1 MKMNNVSD
9 AQILIID
16 AGAQYGKVINRKI
29 EELGVKTVFLPLT
42 STFETLSQYSVSLK
56 GVIISGGPAV
66 GTAETADQ
74 LKETVFKLDVPIL
87 GICFGNQIIASAF
100 GSTVESTQ
108 AREDGQF
115 RISVDISSPL
125 FSGMKEEQEVLVTH
139 GYGITKLGPD
149 LRIIATS
156 DGHIQGV
163 QHNTKAIYG
172 VQFHPEVD
180 LTIHG
185 REIMRNFCYKICGI
199 AISDVMKNRQALCLE
214 DIRSSVQDRTVL
226 ALLSGGVDSTV
237 LAALLT
243 KALGAGRVLAIH
255 IDNGLMRKNESTLVV
270 KALKA
275 LGLDVKRVD
284 CAYRFLNGKT
294 WVHLEGCKNAQ
305 LSECLNTVV
314 DPEQKRRIIGDVF
327 MQIMSELL
335 NDLDKDK
342 FVLAQGTLAPDLIE
356 SGSKLSSSMADTI
369 KTHHNDSPLA
379 REFRNAGKIIEPLRT
394 FYKDEV
400 RELGRELSLPAE
412 LVNRH
417 PFPGPGLGPRII
429 CQLDLYPWYLENY
442 NDFNNRLNLICSYHR
457 LRTTQSQMLNSL
469 EAQLT
474 DAKREFLISLKD
486 HPRIYPV
493 LLPVRT
499 VGVQGD
505 GRTYSYAAAFS
516 CETGAQVKW
525 DVLSHLTKL
534 VTMLCPNVNRCC
546 FVFGD
551 KIEGPVRDITPTL
564 LNPGA
569 ISRLREADSAA
580 MDMLRQHDALKLVS
594 QMPVVLLPL
603 HFDRASRHD
612 PSTKHSIVLRPFV
625 TSDFMTGS
633 AAIPGKHIPEP
644 VVNDIVAAVSGV
656 LGISR
661 VMYDL
666 TDKPPGTTE
675 WE

>member
-1 MKMNNVSD
+1 
-9 AQILIID
+9 
-16 AGAQYGKVINRKI
+16 
-29 EELGVKTVFLPLT
+29 
-42 STFETLSQYSVSLK
+42 
-56 GVIISGGPAV
+56 
-66 GTAETADQ
+66 
-74 LKETVFKLDVPIL
+74 
-87 GICFGNQIIASAF
+87 
-100 GSTVESTQ
+100 
-108 AREDGQF
+108 
-115 RISVDISSPL
+115 
-125 FSGMKEEQEVLVTH
+125 
-139 GYGITKLGPD
+139 
-149 LRIIATS
+149 
-156 DGHIQGV
+156 
-163 QHNTKAIYG
+163 
-172 VQFHPEVD
+172 
-180 LTIHG
+180 
-185 REIMRNFCYKICGI
+185 
-199 AISDVMKNRQALCLE
+199 
-214 DIRSSVQDRTVL
+214 
-226 ALLSGGVDSTV
+226 
-237 LAALLT
+237 
-243 KALGAGRVLAIH
+243 
-255 IDNGLMRKNESTLVV
+255 
-270 KALKA
+270 
-275 LGLDVKRVD
+275 
-284 CAYRFLNGKT
+284 
-294 WVHLEGCKNAQ
+294 
-305 LSECLNTVV
+305 
-314 DPEQKRRIIGDVF
+314 
-327 MQIMSELL
+327 
-335 NDLDKDK
+335 
-342 FVLAQGTLAPDLIE
+342 
-356 SGSKLSSSMADTI
+356 MADTI

-400 RELGRELSLPAE
+400 RELGRELNLPAE

-469 EAQLT
+469 EAQLS
-474 DAKREFLISLKD
+474 DSKREFLVSLKD
-486 HPRIYPV
+486 HPKIYPV

-525 DVLSHLTKL
+525 DVLSHLTKI

-569 ISRLREADSAA
+569 ISRLREADGAA
-580 MDMLRQHDALKLVS
+580 MDMLRQHDALKLIN

-625 TSDFMTGS
+625 TQDFMTGS
-633 AAIPGKHIPEP
+633 AAIPGQHIPEP

-661 VMYDL
+661 VLYDL

>member
-29 EELGVKTVFLPLT
+29 EELGVKTVFLPLN
-42 STFETLSQYSVSLK
+42 STFETLSQYSESLK
-56 GVIISGGPAV
+56 GVIISGGPGV
-66 GTAETADQ
+66 GTAESADQ

-163 QHNTKAIYG
+163 QHNTKEIYG

-580 MDMLRQHDALKLVS
+580 MDTLRQHDALKLVS

>member
-1 MKMNNVSD
+1 MNNVSD

-42 STFETLSQYSVSLK
+42 STFETLSQYSESLK
-56 GVIISGGPAV
+56 GVIISGGPGV

>member
-42 STFETLSQYSVSLK
+42 STFETLSQYSESLK
-56 GVIISGGPAV
+56 GVIISGGPGV

-74 LKETVFKLDVPIL
+74 LKETVFKLDFPIL

>member
-29 EELGVKTVFLPLT
+29 EELGIKTVFLPLN
-42 STFETLSQYSVSLK
+42 STFETLSQNAASLK
-56 GVIISGGPAV
+56 GVIISGGPGV
-66 GTAETADQ
+66 GTAEAAQALKDTA
-74 LKETVFKLDVPIL
+74 FKLDVPIL

-100 GSTVESTQ
+100 GSTVESTKV
-108 AREDGQF
+108 REDGQF
-115 RISVDISSPL
+115 RIKVDVSSPL

-139 GYGITKLGPD
+139 GYGITKIGPE
-149 LRIIATS
+149 LKIIATS

-163 QHNTKAIYG
+163 QHTTKPIFG

-180 LTIHG
+180 LTVHG
-185 REIMRNFCYKICGI
+185 REVLRNFCYNICNI
-199 AISDVMKNRQALCLE
+199 AIRDVMKNRQALCLE
-214 DIRSSVQDRTVL
+214 DIRSSVQERTVL

-243 KALGAGRVLAIH
+243 KALGPSRVLAIH

-270 KALKA
+270 KALKNI
-275 LGLDVKRVD
+275 GLDVKRVD

-294 WVHLEGCKNAQ
+294 WVHVEGCKNAQ
-305 LSECLNTVV
+305 LSDCLNTIV

-327 MQIMSELL
+327 MHIMSELL

-342 FVLAQGTLAPDLIE
+342 FILAQGTLAPDLIE
-356 SGSKLSSSMADTI
+356 SGSKLSSAMADTI

-379 REFRNAGKIIEPLRT
+379 REFRNAGKMIEPLRT

-400 RELGRELSLPAE
+400 RELGRELNLPAE

-417 PFPGPGLGPRII
+417 PFPGPGLAPRII

-457 LRTTQSQMLNSL
+457 LRATQSQMLNSL
-469 EAQLT
+469 EAQLS
-474 DAKREFLISLKD
+474 DQKREFLISLKD

-516 CETGAQVKW
+516 CEAGAKISW

-580 MDMLRQHDALKLVS
+580 MDMLRQHDAMKLLS
-594 QMPVVLLPL
+594 QMPVILLPL

-625 TSDFMTGS
+625 TQDFMTGS

-644 VVNDIVAAVSGV
+644 VVNDIAAAVSGV

>member
-1 MKMNNVSD
+1 M
-9 AQILIID
+9 
-16 AGAQYGKVINRKI
+16 I
-29 EELGVKTVFLPLT
+29 ET
-42 STFETLSQYSVSLK
+42 
-56 GVIISGGPAV
+56 
-66 GTAETADQ
+66 
-74 LKETVFKLDVPIL
+74 
-87 GICFGNQIIASAF
+87 
-100 GSTVESTQ
+100 
-108 AREDGQF
+108 
-115 RISVDISSPL
+115 
-125 FSGMKEEQEVLVTH
+125 
-139 GYGITKLGPD
+139 
-149 LRIIATS
+149 
-156 DGHIQGV
+156 
-163 QHNTKAIYG
+163 
-172 VQFHPEVD
+172 
-180 LTIHG
+180 
-185 REIMRNFCYKICGI
+185 
-199 AISDVMKNRQALCLE
+199 
-214 DIRSSVQDRTVL
+214 
-226 ALLSGGVDSTV
+226 
-237 LAALLT
+237 
-243 KALGAGRVLAIH
+243 GAGRVLAIH